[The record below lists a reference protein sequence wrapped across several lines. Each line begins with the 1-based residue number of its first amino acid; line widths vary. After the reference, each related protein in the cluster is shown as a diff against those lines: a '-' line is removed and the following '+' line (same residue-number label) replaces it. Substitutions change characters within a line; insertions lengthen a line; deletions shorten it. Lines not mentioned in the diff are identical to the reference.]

1 MNQPEDMPSAGNME
15 EWLKW
20 AETKITLS
28 LAVSF
33 FLKPPASAFT
43 EGLLEC
49 YREFLELCGHDL
61 QWYGSETSSKY
72 SKATPRLLQIPF
84 RRLPEALGN
93 GKLWSWMA
101 YSGEDYR
108 DAGEVQFDTVVQ
120 SDIYHQS
127 SFRAAFPVRM
137 FAGAPERFVELV
149 KRFAARLS
157 FHFGY
162 AGFSFSESQ
171 EIKRKQVNEV
181 YLLPAAMRFSGVEVE
196 SHGSTCLCCTDTIK
210 GVNWL
215 TLLSSPFV
223 EKLGGK
229 RALDPLVEDGITLH
243 DLPTG
248 LLIQAG
254 PAPELGDVNAG
265 EHLPLYRK
273 VHAALKPVRV
283 VDHWLLGSR
292 GFQQDDTRRWMRR
305 FDD

>member
-20 AETKITLS
+20 AETNINS
-28 LAVSF
+28 V
-33 FLKPPASAFT
+33 P
-43 EGLLEC
+43 GRVVLLEAAGV
-49 YREFLELCGHDL
+49 RVHGGSVGVLSRVPRAVWGMIAVVRQRDQLEVQQSD
-61 QWYGSETSSKY
+61 
-72 SKATPRLLQIPF
+72 A
-84 RRLPEALGN
+84 EAAPDSVPAASRSTGERQALV
-93 GKLWSWMA
+93 WMA
-101 YSGEDYR
+101 YSEDYR

-149 KRFAARLS
+149 KRFAARLP
-157 FHFGY
+157 FDFGY

-248 LLIQAG
+248 LHPSGTGAG
-254 PAPELGDVNAG
+254 VGV
-265 EHLPLYRK
+265 
-273 VHAALKPVRV
+273 
-283 VDHWLLGSR
+283 
-292 GFQQDDTRRWMRR
+292 T
-305 FDD
+305 